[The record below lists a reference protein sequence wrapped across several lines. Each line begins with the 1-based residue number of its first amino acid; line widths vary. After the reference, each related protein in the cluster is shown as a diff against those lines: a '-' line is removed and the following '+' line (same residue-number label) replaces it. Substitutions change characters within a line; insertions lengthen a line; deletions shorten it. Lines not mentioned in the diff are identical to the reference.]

1 MIQQNQIAL
10 FNAKQKMQEIANH
23 LHSLILVMIRQN
35 VATVL
40 KLLQI
45 ARQKVVNSWILKR
58 VLVLIL
64 SLHLRANF
72 IVNHH

>member
-10 FNAKQKMQEIANH
+10 VNAKQKMQEIANN

>member
-10 FNAKQKMQEIANH
+10 VNAKQKMQEIANH